1 MSKYSL
7 VKLMLENDEDGQT
20 RFSEKNILKLY
31 PKGKSLD
38 DITKALENAENYG
51 MYISNLRNLS
61 YYSKKFDEKFGTPQQ
76 RRNISRAGKVIATAK
91 FAPYDAEAAEK
102 FLGSLLNKESDTK
115 KATIL
120 KSIINWKPS
129 ADRAYLILM
138 FDKKN
143 SIDAVTNKVDYVLKK
158 AGMDSETDYEVT
170 LEKDK

>member
-1 MSKYSL
+1 
-7 VKLMLENDEDGQT
+7 MLENDEDGQT

-31 PKGKSLD
+31 PKEKSLD

-76 RRNISRAGKVIATAK
+76 RRNISRGGKVITTAK
-91 FAPYDAEAAEK
+91 FEPYTADAGER
-102 FLGSLLNKESDTK
+102 FLGSLLNDESDTK

-158 AGMDSETDYEVT
+158 AGMNSETDYEVT
-170 LEKDK
+170 LEKDR